1 VIPITGVVTDSS
13 SWTTASPYADRTGE
27 RDCGAVMTFRLT
39 HKLAMKIKAGKP
51 SPPPPAEDPSTD
63 WSGHLFVA
71 GRVHF
76 ILLSNTTSL
85 YSAVI
90 YGRGVTDVDGFLK
103 GALFALRETL
113 EDDGLGYVYERRI
126 LPSTGPI
133 GFSGAIDRAV
143 TGSMN
148 ELVVQARFLLSGGE
162 LSPSDLGPRLNDVL
176 LSAIAVYGK
185 GGYATPRAAF
195 RAMASRIAG

>member
-1 VIPITGVVTDSS
+1 
-13 SWTTASPYADRTGE
+13 
-27 RDCGAVMTFRLT
+27 MTFRLT
-39 HKLAMKIKAGKP
+39 HKLATKIKAEKV
-51 SPPPPAEDPSTD
+51 SPPPPAEDPLTD

-148 ELVVQARFLLSGGE
+148 ELVVQAKFLLSGGE
-162 LSPSDLGPRLNDVL
+162 LSPFDLGLRLNDVL
-176 LSAIAVYGK
+176 LSAIAAYGK